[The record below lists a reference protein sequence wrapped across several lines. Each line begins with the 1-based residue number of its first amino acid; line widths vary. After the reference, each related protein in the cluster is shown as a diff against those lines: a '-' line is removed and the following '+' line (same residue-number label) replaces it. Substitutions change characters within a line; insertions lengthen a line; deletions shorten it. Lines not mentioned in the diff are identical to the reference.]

1 MTPPSQ
7 EAIERRELPA
17 TTSIRRLIGV
27 RHWSVSAKLIVLIAP
42 LLILFLILFA
52 WAFAGRQRMQM
63 LDEQTTVTAEA
74 ILMQIRADREYY
86 ATTIVPRLSA
96 MQAIVSADYHH
107 TPNAFPL
114 PATFLREVTEMIA
127 SSPSSYRVKLIS
139 PWPINKKNG
148 IQDSFQED
156 GFKALLTSR
165 TSLFK
170 RQEHVNGTTV
180 MRFLAPDRAVAQS
193 CVNCHNSHPL
203 SPKQD
208 FKLNDIMGGIEI
220 SIPIESALQAARRD
234 QLWLVAGGS
243 GISVL
248 VMLLIVWSSHIVV
261 TQPVRELT
269 AQMQKIASASG
280 DIAEEPAVRRR
291 TEQVMGEEIRQL
303 WHGFW
308 DMYLSFRLHQQERA
322 ADLERQAG
330 EMQILNQR
338 LIEMQKIT
346 QSMQQAISEDEVY
359 RILCHTLQQSVP
371 LQQILILRLNA
382 SEDRLE
388 TIWTSP
394 KREDLSID
402 GYPVWNEPHRCP
414 VIRSGRE
421 YTVQDTSRDLI
432 CPSSISN
439 RQGGGYWCVPLV
451 IGGRTIGV
459 VHLVSQET
467 NRWTEDTCH
476 WIEALVN
483 VAAPMIGHL
492 QHLERAKRRALIDEL
507 TGAYNRRFLEETL
520 AKLVVPDERRR
531 GQVVSLLV
539 IDLDHFK
546 KINDTYGH
554 QVGDLVLKAI
564 AQTLHRTLKESDVLA
579 RYGGEE
585 FIVVLP
591 QTDTV
596 GAVAVGERL
605 RTAVAGLSLRK
616 LAPVAPERV
625 TISIGI
631 ATYPAH
637 ASTVAELIHAA
648 DEALYQSKS
657 QGRNRVTCAPDSLEA
672 AYRKADGQNAPR

>member
-1 MTPPSQ
+1 MIPPSQ
-7 EAIERRELPA
+7 ETQRHELPTA
-17 TTSIRRLIGV
+17 GMRLLVSV

-42 LLILFLILFA
+42 LLILFLVLFT
-52 WAFAGRQRMQM
+52 WAFAGRQRMQV
-63 LDEQTTVTAEA
+63 LDQHVTATAEA
-74 ILMQIRADREYY
+74 ILAQIQADREYY
-86 ATTIVPRLSA
+86 TTVILPKLSGMKATI
-96 MQAIVSADYHH
+96 SADYHH

-114 PATFLREVTEMIA
+114 PATFIREVTEMIA
-127 SSPSSYRVKLIS
+127 SSPASYRVKLIS

-148 IQDSFQED
+148 IQDAFQDE
-156 GFKALLTSR
+156 GFKALLAANTK
-165 TSLFK
+165 LFK
-170 RQEHVNGTTV
+170 RQERVNGITV
-180 MRFLAPDRAVAQS
+180 MRFLAPDRAIAQN
-193 CVNCHNSHPL
+193 CVSCHNAHPL
-203 SPKQD
+203 SPRQD

-234 QLWLVAGGS
+234 QLWLVAGGC
-243 GISVL
+243 GISLL
-248 VMLLIVWSSHIVV
+248 VMLLIVWGSRVVV

-269 AQMQKIASASG
+269 AQMNKIAGAGG
-280 DIAEEPAVRRR
+280 DIAEEPSLRRR
-291 TEQVMGEEIRQL
+291 TEQAMGEEIRQL

-308 DMYLSFRLHQQERA
+308 DMYLSLRLHQQERA
-322 ADLERQAG
+322 ADLEQQAG

-359 RILCHTLQQSVP
+359 RILCHTLHQSLP

-394 KREDLSID
+394 KREDLGID
-402 GYPVWNEPHRCP
+402 SYPVWNEPHRCP

-421 YTVQDTSRDLI
+421 YKVQDTARDLL
-432 CPSSISN
+432 CTSSLSN
-439 RQGGGYWCVPLV
+439 QQTGGYWCVPLV

-459 VHLVSQET
+459 VHLVSREP

-520 AKLVVPDERRR
+520 AKLVVPDDRRR
-531 GQVVSLLV
+531 GQVLSLLV

-554 QVGDLVLKAI
+554 QVGDLVLKTI

-591 QTDTV
+591 RTDTA
-596 GAVAVGERL
+596 GAVAVAERL

-625 TISIGI
+625 TISVGV
-631 ATYPAH
+631 ATYPVH
-637 ASTVAELIHAA
+637 ATTVSELIHAA

-657 QGRNRVTCAPDSLEA
+657 QGRNRVTCAPDSLEV
-672 AYRKADGQNAPR
+672 AYRKPEGQDAPR